1 MGRCAL
7 APRPPQDNGRFA
19 TLTGIF
25 SETGVSRG
33 VSGGD
38 PFVTVRKARA
48 EAITRNPGL
57 VSRYPVWIK
66 LDIFVMREIIKSNPR
81 VHRGLPPRLTAPR
94 YAAIMITVEG
104 TQRSRHV
111 APLSRICTSARRLCR
126 LPCAVRLEATG

>member
-1 MGRCAL
+1 MGAAGGKGRRAAVRAMGRCAL

-48 EAITRNPGL
+48 EARAEAITRNPGL
-57 VSRYPVWIK
+57 V
-66 LDIFVMREIIKSNPR
+66 
-81 VHRGLPPRLTAPR
+81 T
-94 YAAIMITVEG
+94 
-104 TQRSRHV
+104 
-111 APLSRICTSARRLCR
+111 
-126 LPCAVRLEATG
+126 

>member
-38 PFVTVRKARA
+38 
-48 EAITRNPGL
+48 
-57 VSRYPVWIK
+57 
-66 LDIFVMREIIKSNPR
+66 
-81 VHRGLPPRLTAPR
+81 
-94 YAAIMITVEG
+94 
-104 TQRSRHV
+104 
-111 APLSRICTSARRLCR
+111 
-126 LPCAVRLEATG
+126 